1 MPPSP
6 LEARFTAALQQQH
19 HQRPVRPQDLG
30 LCPGRKKKSSSLD
43 LIAYI
48 SPPGCATMPGT
59 GSKSGPVRSLSCGCS
74 SSACCTAL
82 LSYEERARGAVCS
95 DSSSV
100 GGSSSTAGRALHS
113 VDSTESMYPCSGQG
127 RAGGSGLNFGG
138 CAPCQHLNQ
147 TLQTVGGGS
156 CRSVGES
163 TFQGDFRS
171 IWPNELARRLMM
183 SEQPGVML
191 VDCRPFLEYNR
202 VHIQGAVH
210 VNCTDKLSRRRIQ
223 QGKVS
228 VLELLSGRGES
239 WRTHGQDVIVYDE
252 CGGGEGARPS
262 GQPVGTVLESL
273 RRDGKDP
280 IILKG
285 GFSSFRR
292 QHEKLCTSSLHIPLE
307 LQPCQSRFG
316 EPGRST
322 PDIENA
328 EITSVLPFLFLGNE
342 RDAQELSHLQSLNV
356 GYVLNV
362 TVHLPLFHYEHG
374 ILRYKRLP
382 ATDSSKQNLRQYFEE
397 ACEFIEEAHQSGQG
411 LLVHCQA
418 GVSRSATIIIAY
430 LMKHTRMTMADAY
443 TFVKSKRP
451 IISPNLNFMGQL
463 LQFEEDLNSGV
474 SPRILNHRLLGL
486 ETVV

>member
-6 LEARFTAALQQQH
+6 LDARFTAALQQQH
-19 HQRPVRPQDLG
+19 HRRPVRPQDLG
-30 LCPGRKKKSSSLD
+30 LCPVRKKKSSSLD
-43 LIAYI
+43 LVAYVP
-48 SPPGCATMPGT
+48 PPGCAAMPGT

-74 SSACCTAL
+74 TSACCTAL

-95 DSSSV
+95 DSSS
-100 GGSSSTAGRALHS
+100 STAGRALHS
-113 VDSTESMYPCSGQG
+113 VDSMESMYPCSG
-127 RAGGSGLNFGG
+127 RAGGGGGLTFGG

-147 TLQTVGGGS
+147 TGGGGS
-156 CRSVGES
+156 CRSSVES
-163 TFQGDFRS
+163 TIQTDYRT
-171 IWPNELARRLMM
+171 IWPNDLARRLRMV
-183 SEQPGVML
+183 EQPGVTL

-202 VHIQGAVH
+202 AHIQGAVH
-210 VNCTDKLSRRRIQ
+210 VNCTDKMSRRRIQ

-228 VLELLSGRGES
+228 VLDLLSARGES
-239 WRTHGQDVIVYDE
+239 WRTHGQDVVVYDE
-252 CGGGEGARPS
+252 CGGTEGARTS
-262 GQPVGTVLESL
+262 GQPVGIGSVLESL

-280 IILKG
+280 VVLKG

-292 QHEKLCTSSLHIPLE
+292 QHENLCTSSLHIPLE

-397 ACEFIEEAHQSGQG
+397 ACEFIEEAHQSGLG